1 MARVNKVAHV
11 VLSVRDVMMT
21 SVDFYTKALGLEVV
35 DLKESHRA
43 AFLSFG
49 KQHHDIALFA
59 APEGA
64 ERGGVGLSHIAFQ
77 IEGGLPELAELKGRL
92 EEMGASISRTTDH
105 TITKSVYFTDPDGN
119 ELEIFAEG
127 FADPNDALD
136 FIKQGTNRQ
145 APLELEGATAA
156 N

>member
-11 VLSVRDVMMT
+11 VLSVKDVMT

-64 ERGGVGLSHIAFQ
+64 ERGKVGLSHIAFQ

-105 TITKSVYFTDPDGN
+105 TITKSVYFLDPDGN

-145 APLELEGATAA
+145 APLELEGAAA
-156 N
+156 GG

>member
-11 VLSVRDVMMT
+11 VLSVRDVMT

-35 DLKESHRA
+35 DLKENHRA

-49 KQHHDIALFA
+49 SQHHDIALFA

-64 ERGGVGLSHIAFQ
+64 ERGKVGLSHIAFQ
-77 IEGGLPELAELKGRL
+77 IAGGLPELSELKGRL
-92 EEMGASISRTTDH
+92 EEMGATISRTTDH
-105 TITKSVYFTDPDGN
+105 TITKSVYFLDPDGN

-127 FADPNDALD
+127 FADPKDALD

-145 APLELEGATAA
+145 APLELEGAAA
-156 N
+156 G

>member
-11 VLSVRDVMMT
+11 VLSVKDVMT

-64 ERGGVGLSHIAFQ
+64 ERGKVGLSHIAFQ

-145 APLELEGATAA
+145 APLELEGAAA
-156 N
+156 G

>member
-11 VLSVRDVMMT
+11 VLSVRDVMT

-35 DLKESHRA
+35 DLKGNHRA

-49 KQHHDIALFA
+49 SQHHDIALFA

-64 ERGGVGLSHIAFQ
+64 ERGKVGLSHIAFQ
-77 IEGGLPELAELKGRL
+77 ISGGLPELRELKGQL
-92 EEMGASISRTTDH
+92 EEMGATISRTTDH
-105 TITKSVYFTDPDGN
+105 TITKSVYFLDPDGN
-119 ELEIFAEG
+119 GLEIFAEG
-127 FADPNDALD
+127 FEDPKDALD

-145 APLELEGATAA
+145 APLELEGATAG
-156 N
+156 

>member
-11 VLSVRDVMMT
+11 VLSVRDVMT

-35 DLKESHRA
+35 DLKENHRA

-49 KQHHDIALFA
+49 AQHHDIALFA

-64 ERGGVGLSHIAFQ
+64 ERGKVGLSHIAFQ
-77 IEGGLPELAELKGRL
+77 IAGGLPELRELKGQL
-92 EEMGASISRTTDH
+92 EEMGATISRTTDH
-105 TITKSVYFTDPDGN
+105 TITKSVYFLDPDGN

-127 FADPNDALD
+127 FEDPKDALD

-145 APLELEGATAA
+145 APLELEGAAA
-156 N
+156 G

>member
-11 VLSVRDVMMT
+11 VLSVKDVMT

-64 ERGGVGLSHIAFQ
+64 ERGKVGLSHIAFQ

-105 TITKSVYFTDPDGN
+105 TITKSVYFLDPDGN

-145 APLELEGATAA
+145 APLELEGAAA
-156 N
+156 G

>member
-1 MARVNKVAHV
+1 M
-11 VLSVRDVMMT
+11 
-21 SVDFYTKALGLEVV
+21 V

-64 ERGGVGLSHIAFQ
+64 ERGKVGLSHIAFQ

-105 TITKSVYFTDPDGN
+105 TITKSVYFLDPDGN

-145 APLELEGATAA
+145 APLELEGAAA
-156 N
+156 GG

>member
-11 VLSVRDVMMT
+11 VLSVTDVMT
-21 SVDFYTKALGLEVV
+21 SVNFYTRALGLEVV
-35 DLKESHRA
+35 DLKENHRA

-49 KQHHDIALFA
+49 AQHHDIALFQ

-64 ERGGVGLSHIAFQ
+64 ERGKVGLSHIAFQ
-77 IEGGLPELAELKGRL
+77 IEGGLPELKELKGRL
-92 EEMGASISRTTDH
+92 EEMGATISRTTDH
-105 TITKSVYFTDPDGN
+105 TITKSVYFQDPDGN

-127 FADPNDALD
+127 FEDPNDALD

-145 APLELEGATAA
+145 APLELEQVSA

>member
-11 VLSVRDVMMT
+11 VLSVRDVMT

-35 DLKESHRA
+35 DLKENHRA

-49 KQHHDIALFA
+49 SQHHDIALFA

-64 ERGGVGLSHIAFQ
+64 ERGKVGLSHIAFQ
-77 IEGGLPELAELKGRL
+77 ISGGLPELSELKGQL
-92 EEMGASISRTTDH
+92 EEMGATISRTTDH
-105 TITKSVYFTDPDGN
+105 TITKSVYFLDPDGN

-127 FADPNDALD
+127 FADPNDALA
-136 FIKQGTNRQ
+136 FIRQGTNRQ
-145 APLELEGATAA
+145 APLELEGATAG
-156 N
+156 

>member
-11 VLSVRDVMMT
+11 VLSVKDVMT

-64 ERGGVGLSHIAFQ
+64 ERGKVGLSHIAFQ

-92 EEMGASISRTTDH
+92 EEMGASVSRTTDH
-105 TITKSVYFTDPDGN
+105 TITKSVYFLDPDGN

-145 APLELEGATAA
+145 APLELEGAAA
-156 N
+156 G

>member
-1 MARVNKVAHV
+1 MAKVNKVAHV
-11 VLSVRDVMMT
+11 VLSVRDVLT

-35 DLKESHRA
+35 DLKENHRA

-64 ERGGVGLSHIAFQ
+64 ERGRVGLSHIAFQ
-77 IEGGLPELAELKGRL
+77 IEGGLSELKELKGRL
-92 EEMGASISRTTDH
+92 EEMGATVSRTTDH
-105 TITKSVYFTDPDGN
+105 TITKSVYFLDPDGN

-127 FADPNDALD
+127 FEDPMDALD
-136 FIKQGTNRQ
+136 FIKLGTNRQ
-145 APLELEGATAA
+145 APLELEGAAA
-156 N
+156 G